1 MTHSYTSALSGR
13 SPGLPD
19 PELRPEFYNGLAFKR
34 FMAWLV
40 DLVLVGLMVG
50 LAVLLTIGIGL
61 FFLPVIWAIIDFCY
75 RVISLSGN
83 DSTLDPL
90 GYQTVRLSVET
101 RGGTIDNMWGPRG
114 SERWRYHDTISHPE
128 KLRGTAV
135 YMSAGNGVIGPE
147 DPGEYGSER
156 FAMWFGI
163 VLERG
168 VNEATKAFSRAL
180 DEAGVEHRADYGDT
194 GLHNWATF
202 MRYFDA
208 GWEHIKPSLQ
218 A

>member
-1 MTHSYTSALSGR
+1 MGAQAAMHLAANH
-13 SPGLPD
+13 PD
-19 PELRPEFYNGLAFKR
+19 VYDG
-34 FMAWLV
+34 
-40 DLVLVGLMVG
+40 
-50 LAVLLTIGIGL
+50 
-61 FFLPVIWAIIDFCY
+61 
-75 RVISLSGN
+75 VISLSGN
-83 DSTLDPL
+83 YSTLDPL

-101 RGGTIDNMWGPRG
+101 RGGTIDNMWAPRG